1 MLASLDRGQTILNG
15 AGQVSTSLPIKMVFL
30 SRVVTLL
37 AAVAATNA
45 LAQTTQSQTDTT
57 SLLKAFENCMDGS
70 AGNTTS
76 GGNGTVTV
84 DSNFFVEESPLYEDY
99 ATGPKARIAR
109 KPAGVYFATCEE
121 DVIRAVKCAVDSG
134 LAPVPRSGGH
144 SYEVLSSM
152 DGSLVIDIADMVDVN
167 LVSEDN
173 VEGSAIATVQGGAR
187 LAWIYTELDR
197 LGGYNF
203 NAGTCPSVGIG
214 GHISGGGYGMV
225 ARHYGLA
232 ADQTTEMR
240 VVLYN
245 GTVVTASPTENPDLY
260 WAQRGG
266 GAGSFGIVTLFTIK
280 AYTMPVVS
288 VFKLGFNASVRAQV
302 LRTWMDY
309 FPTADSKVTTQLVV
323 DKSEARLTGQY
334 LGSKDEL
341 DSLLTASGLLSIGSI
356 KTDERRDNC
365 SQLATKAY
373 VWKGTCDD
381 LSSLNVSHHL
391 TTKDKDYSKIKGGY
405 SNSVMD
411 DAGVQLTL
419 DWADR
424 LPNTTWA
431 YIQFEAYGG
440 VFSTQKNDMT
450 PWAHRDAV
458 WSVQIGVGANKDEPE
473 TSSSYEWIRGI
484 ASALEPYFDGGN
496 YQNYCDLDLG
506 EDYGKRYWGAA
517 NFARLREIKAQYDPL
532 NIFHSAQSIPLP

>member
-1 MLASLDRGQTILNG
+1 MVCLYQAAALFTAALAATG
-15 AGQVSTSLPIKMVFL
+15 ALARVTQSESTDS
-30 SRVVTLL
+30 TLL
-37 AAVAATNA
+37 QAFEDCMDKCATN
-45 LAQTTQSQTDTT
+45 S
-57 SLLKAFENCMDGS
+57 SS
-70 AGNTTS
+70 
-76 GGNGTVTV
+76 GNGTLTANT
-84 DSNFFVEESPLYEDY
+84 NFFMSESPLYEDY
-99 ATGPKARIAR
+99 ATGPKARIDR
-109 KPAGVYFATCEE
+109 KPLGVYFASSEE
-121 DVIRAVKCAVDSG
+121 DVVRAVKCSVQSG

-167 LVSEDN
+167 LVSEN
-173 VEGSAIATVQGGAR
+173 KEEGSVLATIQAGAR
-187 LAWIYTELDR
+187 LAWVYTELDR

-225 ARHYGLA
+225 SRHYGLA

-245 GTVVTASPTENPDLY
+245 GTVVTASTTQNPDLF
-260 WAQRGG
+260 WALRGG

-280 AYTMPVVS
+280 AYKMPVVT
-288 VFKLGFNASVRAQV
+288 VFSMQFNVSVRAQV
-302 LRTWMDY
+302 LRAWMDY
-309 FPTADSKVTTQLVV
+309 FPTADSRVTTQLVV
-323 DKSEARLTGQY
+323 DGGGARMTGQY
-334 LGSKDEL
+334 LGSKAEL
-341 DSLLTASGLLSIGSI
+341 DVLLNSSGLFDHGGL
-356 KTDERRDNC
+356 KTIDRRDNC

-391 TTKDKDYSKIKGGY
+391 TSADKDYSKIKGGY
-405 SNSVMD
+405 SNSALD
-411 DAGVQLTL
+411 DEGVQTVL
-419 DWADR
+419 DWADS

-440 VFSTQKNDMT
+440 VFASQKNDMT

-458 WSVQIGVGANKDEPE
+458 WSVQIGVGANKGESEDSP
-473 TSSSYEWIRGI
+473 SYNWIRGI
-484 ASALEPYFDGGN
+484 AGALEKYFDGGN

-506 EDYGKRYWGAA
+506 ADFGRRYWGAD
-517 NFARLREIKAQYDPL
+517 NFARLRQIKAQYDPW
-532 NIFHSAQSIPLP
+532 NVFHSAQSIPLP

>member
-1 MLASLDRGQTILNG
+1 
-15 AGQVSTSLPIKMVFL
+15 MVFL
-30 SRVVTLL
+30 SRVVALL

-45 LAQTTQSQTDTT
+45 LAQITQSQTDTA
-57 SLLKAFENCMDGS
+57 SLLQAFEDCMDGS
-70 AGNTTS
+70 AGN

-99 ATGPKARIAR
+99 ATGPKARIDR
-109 KPAGVYFATCEE
+109 KPAGVYFATSE
-121 DVIRAVKCAVDSG
+121 DDVVRAVKCSVNSG

-152 DGSLVIDIADMVDVN
+152 DGSLVIDIADMVDIN
-167 LVSEDN
+167 LVSEN
-173 VEGSAIATVQGGAR
+173 EEEGSAIATVQGGAR

-225 ARHYGLA
+225 SRHYGLA

-245 GTVVTASPTENPDLY
+245 GTVVTASPTENTDLY

-280 AYTMPVVS
+280 AYKMPVAS
-288 VFKLGFNASVRAQV
+288 VFKLEYNASVRAQV

-323 DKSEARLTGQY
+323 DMGGARLTGQY
-334 LGSKDEL
+334 LGDKQEL
-341 DSLLTASGLLSIGSI
+341 DALLTDSGLLSIGSM
-356 KTDERRDNC
+356 KTDQRFDNC

-373 VWKGTCDD
+373 VWQGSCDD
-381 LSSLNVSHHL
+381 LSSLNVSRHL
-391 TTKDKDYSKIKGGY
+391 TVKDKDYSKIKGGY

-411 DAGVQLTL
+411 DEGVQLTL

-440 VFSTQKNDMT
+440 VFSTQENDMT
-450 PWAHRDAV
+450 PWGHRDAV
-458 WSVQIGVGANKDEPE
+458 WSVQIGVGAKKDEPE

-484 ASALEPYFDGGN
+484 AAALEPYFDGGN

-506 EDYGKRYWGAA
+506 DNYGERYWGAD
-517 NFARLREIKAQYDPL
+517 NFARLRQIKAQYDPL
-532 NIFHSAQSIPLP
+532 DIFHSAQSVPLP